1 MAFTREFIR
10 RAAKDSGVE
19 IPKEFEDA
27 LVSEHISAR
36 DAYAEGQVKDALEK
50 NKPADAPK
58 VKDTE
63 EYKRLKQEFDD
74 YKAEVS
80 GREAKAAKERA
91 ARAFFEGK
99 GITGKSLDIAIRGCG
114 AEIDALELEDGKIK
128 DDTALDALVKDTY
141 SGLVS
146 TTVTRGANT
155 SNPPANNSGVSMT
168 KADIYKKDDYGRY
181 VLSAAERQQALIENH
196 QTTT

>member
-10 RAAKDSGVE
+10 KAAKDSGVE

-27 LVSEHISAR
+27 LVSEHLSAR
-36 DAYAEGQVKDALEK
+36 DAYADGQVKDALEK

-63 EYKRLKQEFDD
+63 EYKKLKQEFDD

-128 DDTALDALVKDTY
+128 DDSALDALVKDTY

-146 TTVTRGANT
+146 TTVTRGAQT
-155 SNPPANNSGVSMT
+155 ANPPASNGAAKT
-168 KADIYKKDDYGRY
+168 KEQIMGIKDT
-181 VLSAAERQQALIENH
+181 AERQREIAQNLDLF
-196 QTTT
+196 QTNE

>member
-27 LVSEHISAR
+27 LVSEHLSAR
-36 DAYAEGQVKDALEK
+36 DAYADGQVKDALEK

-63 EYKRLKQEFDD
+63 EYKKLKQEFDD

-128 DDTALDALVKDTY
+128 DDSALDALVKDTY

-146 TTVTRGANT
+146 TTVTRGAQT
-155 SNPPANNSGVSMT
+155 ANPPGNNGTAKT
-168 KADIYKKDDYGRY
+168 KEQIMGIKDT
-181 VLSAAERQQALIENH
+181 AERQREIAQNLDLF
-196 QTTT
+196 QTNE

>member
-58 VKDTE
+58 VNDTE
-63 EYKRLKQEFDD
+63 EYKKLKQEFDD

-80 GREAKAAKERA
+80 GREAKSAKERA

-128 DDTALDALVKDTY
+128 DDSALDALVKDTY

-146 TTVTRGANT
+146 TTVTRGAQT
-155 SNPPANNSGVSMT
+155 ANPPVNNGTAKT
-168 KADIYKKDDYGRY
+168 KEQIMGIKDT
-181 VLSAAERQQALIENH
+181 AERQREIAQNLDLF
-196 QTTT
+196 QTNE

>member
-10 RAAKDSGVE
+10 RAAKESGVE

-27 LVSEHISAR
+27 LVSEHLSAR
-36 DAYAEGQVKDALEK
+36 DAYADGQVKDALEK

-63 EYKRLKQEFDD
+63 EYKKLKQEFDD

-80 GREAKAAKERA
+80 GREAKSAKERA

-146 TTVTRGANT
+146 TTVTRGAQT
-155 SNPPANNSGVSMT
+155 ANPPVNNGTAKT
-168 KADIYKKDDYGRY
+168 KEQIMGIKDT
-181 VLSAAERQQALIENH
+181 AERQREIAQNLDLF
-196 QTTT
+196 QTNE

>member
-27 LVSEHISAR
+27 LVSEHLSAR
-36 DAYAEGQVKDALEK
+36 DAYADGQVKDALEK

-63 EYKRLKQEFDD
+63 EYKKLKQEFDD

-146 TTVTRGANT
+146 TTVTRGAQT
-155 SNPPANNSGVSMT
+155 ANPPDNNGAAKT
-168 KADIYKKDDYGRY
+168 KEQIMGIKDT
-181 VLSAAERQQALIENH
+181 AERQREIAQNLDLF
-196 QTTT
+196 QTNE

>member
-27 LVSEHISAR
+27 LVSEHLSAR
-36 DAYAEGQVKDALEK
+36 DAYADGQVKDALEK

-63 EYKRLKQEFDD
+63 EYKKLKQEFDD

-128 DDTALDALVKDTY
+128 DDTTLDALVKDTY

-146 TTVTRGANT
+146 TTVTRGAQT
-155 SNPPANNSGVSMT
+155 ANPPVNNGAAKT
-168 KADIYKKDDYGRY
+168 KEQIMGIKDT
-181 VLSAAERQQALIENH
+181 AERQREIAQNLDLF
-196 QTTT
+196 QTNE

>member
-10 RAAKDSGVE
+10 RAARESGVE
-19 IPKEFEDA
+19 IPKELEDA
-27 LVSEHISAR
+27 LVSEHLSAR

-58 VKDTE
+58 VTDTE
-63 EYKRLKQEFDD
+63 EYKKLKQEFDD
-74 YKAEVS
+74 YRAEVS

-128 DDTALDALVKDTY
+128 DDSALDALVKDTY

-146 TTVTRGANT
+146 TTVTRGAQT
-155 SNPPANNSGVSMT
+155 ANPPANNGGSTMT
-168 KADIYKKDDYGRY
+168 KADIYKKDDHGHYI
-181 VLSAAERQQALIENH
+181 LSAAERQQALMDNQIY
-196 QTTT
+196 

>member
-63 EYKRLKQEFDD
+63 EYKKLKQEFDD

-80 GREAKAAKERA
+80 GREAKSAKERA

-128 DDTALDALVKDTY
+128 DDSALDALVKDTY

-146 TTVTRGANT
+146 TTVTRGART
-155 SNPPANNSGVSMT
+155 ANPPDNNGAAKT
-168 KADIYKKDDYGRY
+168 KEQIMGIKDT
-181 VLSAAERQQALIENH
+181 AERQREIAQNLDLF
-196 QTTT
+196 QTNE

>member
-27 LVSEHISAR
+27 LVSEHLSAR
-36 DAYAEGQVKDALEK
+36 DAYADGQVKDALEK

-63 EYKRLKQEFDD
+63 EYKKLKQEFDD

-146 TTVTRGANT
+146 TTVTRGAQT
-155 SNPPANNSGVSMT
+155 ANPPVNNGTAKT
-168 KADIYKKDDYGRY
+168 KEQIMGIKDTT
-181 VLSAAERQQALIENH
+181 ERQREIAQNLDLF
-196 QTTT
+196 QTNE

>member
-27 LVSEHISAR
+27 LVSEHLSAR
-36 DAYAEGQVKDALEK
+36 DAYADGQVKDALEK

-63 EYKRLKQEFDD
+63 EYKKLKQEFDD

-128 DDTALDALVKDTY
+128 DDSALDALVKDTY

-146 TTVTRGANT
+146 TTVTRGAQT
-155 SNPPANNSGVSMT
+155 ANPPVNNGTSKT
-168 KADIYKKDDYGRY
+168 KEQIMGIKDT
-181 VLSAAERQQALIENH
+181 AERQREIAQNLDLF
-196 QTTT
+196 QTNE

>member
-27 LVSEHISAR
+27 LVSEHLSAR
-36 DAYAEGQVKDALEK
+36 DAYADGQVKDALEK

-63 EYKRLKQEFDD
+63 EYKKLKQEFDD

-146 TTVTRGANT
+146 TTVTRGAQT
-155 SNPPANNSGVSMT
+155 ANPPANNGGGQMT
-168 KADIYKKDDYGRY
+168 KAEIYQKDDHGRY
-181 VLSAAERQQALIENH
+181 IMTASERQKALIEN
-196 QTTT
+196 QIV

>member
-27 LVSEHISAR
+27 LVSEHLSAR
-36 DAYAEGQVKDALEK
+36 DAYADGQVKDALEK

-63 EYKRLKQEFDD
+63 EYKKLKREFDD

-91 ARAFFEGK
+91 ARAFFEGR

-128 DDTALDALVKDTY
+128 DDTTLDALVKDTY

-146 TTVTRGANT
+146 TTVTRGAQT
-155 SNPPANNSGVSMT
+155 ANPPGNNGAAKT
-168 KADIYKKDDYGRY
+168 KEQIMGIKDT
-181 VLSAAERQQALIENH
+181 AERQREIAQNLDLF
-196 QTTT
+196 QTNE

>member
-10 RAAKDSGVE
+10 RAAKESGVE
-19 IPKEFEDA
+19 IPKEFEDT
-27 LVSEHISAR
+27 LVSEHLSAR
-36 DAYAEGQVKDALEK
+36 DAYAEGQVRDALEK

-63 EYKRLKQEFDD
+63 EYKKLKQEFDD

-80 GREAKAAKERA
+80 GREAKSAKERA

-146 TTVTRGANT
+146 TTVTRGAQT
-155 SNPPANNSGVSMT
+155 ANPPVNNGAAKT
-168 KADIYKKDDYGRY
+168 KEQIMGIKDT
-181 VLSAAERQQALIENH
+181 AERQREIAQNLDLF
-196 QTTT
+196 QTNE

>member
-27 LVSEHISAR
+27 LVSEHLSAR
-36 DAYAEGQVKDALEK
+36 DAYADGQVKDALEK

-63 EYKRLKQEFDD
+63 EYKKLKQEFDD

-146 TTVTRGANT
+146 TTVTRGAQT
-155 SNPPANNSGVSMT
+155 ANPPVNNGTAKT
-168 KADIYKKDDYGRY
+168 KEQIMGIKDT
-181 VLSAAERQQALIENH
+181 AERQREIAQNLDLFQNNE
-196 QTTT
+196 